1 MRRMANNKVSPFRQ
15 TSKPVNNSPKNKG
28 NSAININSNPL
39 NNNRLQSGRNIAN
52 NF

>member
-15 TSKPVNNSPKNKG
+15 TSKPTNNSPKNKNG
-28 NSAININSNPL
+28 NPL